1 MSKLKLFSVIWYD
14 KGNCEIAEVRIKA
27 HTIPGAFAPA
37 YHGLTQKQYEA
48 VQKEAVS
55 VKVEEFE

>member
-1 MSKLKLFSVIWYD
+1 MGELKLFSVIWYD

-37 YHGLTQKQYEA
+37 YHGLTQKQYDAVMAEA
-48 VQKEAVS
+48 IS
-55 VKVEEFE
+55 VKVGEI